1 MTTHILEL
9 RDSGVQLWSEGE
21 LVHASPGYALHHNGQ
36 LVFGE
41 PAMAQA
47 RLHPRA
53 VENRYWSELS
63 LDPLKADFGGKRHFA
78 DLAHAHLLDIAAQS
92 GLDGD
97 TIILVP
103 ANFRR
108 EQLALLLGILKA
120 SPFTAVGLVD
130 GAVAASANSS
140 PPGRSRLLDLQLH
153 AAVLT
158 QLNNEDG
165 VQSRIESTPLPG
177 LGLIALKE
185 RVAAAIS
192 AAFIE
197 QTRFDPRHTAS
208 VEQDLF
214 DQIPQILEL
223 LDTESE
229 VKIELGGYVARVDT
243 DHMAEACADF
253 FSRIKEALNGA
264 SDQLL
269 LCGHLK
275 IQPGIAR
282 LAENG
287 IYISPDAAAIAI
299 AQHSEALHQQA
310 ESLDYVTTLPS
321 GYVGEAEPA
330 TSEMPDTPVPAA
342 IPASA
347 PEVQTQATHLLY
359 RHHAHA
365 LQDTTSIGP
374 GAACTVQV
382 SAEVELLISRRN
394 DQLIFSLQSGEGVS
408 VNGLPAVS
416 GQTLNRADLLMLG
429 TSGEVI
435 QLISVQVADGP

>member
-185 RVAAAIS
+185 RVAAAI
-192 AAFIE
+192 
-197 QTRFDPRHTAS
+197 
-208 VEQDLF
+208 
-214 DQIPQILEL
+214 
-223 LDTESE
+223 SE